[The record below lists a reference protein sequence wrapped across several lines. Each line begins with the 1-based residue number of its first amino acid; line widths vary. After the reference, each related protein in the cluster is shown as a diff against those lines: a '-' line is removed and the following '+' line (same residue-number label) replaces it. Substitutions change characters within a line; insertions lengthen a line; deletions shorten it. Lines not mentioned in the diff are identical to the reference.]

1 MDPIRP
7 PDSTLKDC
15 LMAPP
20 PPPRRLPRR
29 RPSPHDDR
37 VVITWDDEPDTTTTT
52 TITTTA
58 TTATTTTAYDE
69 EAQLR
74 KAMEE
79 SLREEQERQELENH
93 RQKYSAVVSRLR
105 WMRHPTDLVVDE
117 WIQRIETPSSPL
129 DEDTHDRLST
139 WLEKRRRN
147 SPFLGVLEDL
157 LKK

>member
-20 PPPRRLPRR
+20 PPPRRPPRR
-29 RPSPHDDR
+29 RPSSHDDR
-37 VVITWDDEPDTTTTT
+37 VVITWDDDSVDTPITT
-52 TITTTA
+52 TTTA
-58 TTATTTTAYDE
+58 TTAYDE
-69 EAQLR
+69 ETQLR

-105 WMRHPTDLVVDE
+105 WMRHPTDPVVDE

-129 DEDTHDRLST
+129 EEDTHDRLST

>member
-20 PPPRRLPRR
+20 PPPRRPPRR
-29 RPSPHDDR
+29 RPSSHDDDR
-37 VVITWDDEPDTTTTT
+37 VVITWDDDSVDTPITTATTTTT
-52 TITTTA
+52 A
-58 TTATTTTAYDE
+58 TTAYDE

-79 SLREEQERQELENH
+79 SLREEQQRQELENH

-105 WMRHPTDLVVDE
+105 WMRHPTDPVVDE

-129 DEDTHDRLST
+129 EEDTHDRLST